1 MSNQQATTLK
11 NPVAEPPAA
20 ADPEAL
26 FQPYRLGDLELRNR
40 LVMSPMTRSRAL
52 DGNVPSSLAATYY
65 AQRASAGLIVT
76 EAAQVSPQGV
86 GYIRTPGIHSAEQV
100 AGWKTI
106 TDTVHRAGGKMF
118 AQLWHVGRVSHPD
131 FHDGALPVA
140 PSSLPVEGEAFTT
153 RGRTKL
159 VTPRALET
167 SELPGIVA
175 QFRTAAENAKAAGFD
190 GVELHG
196 ANGYL
201 LDQFLRDGA
210 NRRTDAYGGSLGN
223 RARLPLEVTDAVIG
237 VWGPQRV
244 GYKLSPY
251 FSGYSM
257 SDSNP
262 IETFSFFA
270 AELSK
275 RRLAYLHVS
284 EAVAGPMAAA
294 AGSRR
299 ATPVLRDTFGGAL
312 IVNGGYD
319 ARSGH
324 AAIASGE
331 ADLVAFGVPFLAN
344 PDLPARYR
352 RNAELNAPDLATF
365 YGGEE
370 KGYIDYPALA

>member
-1 MSNQQATTLK
+1 MSIQQGTALRIPTPAPQTG
-11 NPVAEPPAA
+11 AEP
-20 ADPEAL
+20 L
-26 FQPYRLGDLELRNR
+26 FSPYRLGDLTLPNR
-40 LVMSPMTRSRAL
+40 LVMSPMTRSRAF
-52 DGNVPSSLAATYY
+52 DGNVPNPLAATYY

-76 EAAQVSPQGV
+76 EATQVSPQGV
-86 GYIRTPGIHSAEQV
+86 GYIRTPGIHSSEQV
-100 AGWKTI
+100 AGWRSI
-106 TDTVHRAGGKMF
+106 TAAVHRSGGRIV

-131 FHDGALPVA
+131 FHGGALPVA
-140 PSSLPVEGEAFTT
+140 PSALPVEGEAFTT

-167 SELPGIVA
+167 KELPGIIA
-175 QFRTAAENAKAAGFD
+175 QFRQAAENARTAGFD

-201 LDQFLRDGA
+201 LDQFLRDGS
-210 NRRTDAYGGSLGN
+210 NRRTDAYGGSIAN
-223 RARLPLEVTDAVIG
+223 RARFPLAVVDAVTG

-262 IETFSFFA
+262 LETFSFIA
-270 AELSK
+270 SELSK
-275 RRLAYLHVS
+275 RGLLYLHVTEPLGS
-284 EAVAGPMAAA
+284 AAA
-294 AGSRR
+294 PDGTVR
-299 ATPVLRDTFGGAL
+299 ATPVLRDTFNGAL

-319 ARSGH
+319 AHSGN
-324 AAIASGE
+324 AAIARGE

-352 RNAELNAPDLATF
+352 GGSELNTPDQATF
-365 YGGEE
+365 YAGEE